1 MRFETDKYGVWSVFF
16 IFFPLSSFIYLL
28 IHLFPKDDMRRR
40 EEMAAIEKI
49 VEGDGVITVYFNLSI
64 SQSYNILRAGLLQL
78 PLRGGGGQC

>member
-28 IHLFPKDDMRRR
+28 IHLFLKDDMRRR
-40 EEMAAIEKI
+40 GEMAAIEKI
-49 VEGDGVITVYFNLSI
+49 VEGDGVITVYFNLTI
-64 SQSYNILRAGLLQL
+64 SQSHILLAGLLQL